1 MPVRTSVPLSR
12 FPWPRLPSLGG
23 GAFVVLGA
31 VGGGTVEG
39 LQSTSSEGKPEMDT
53 MIKTP
58 ELTPEVQLIA
68 DEVDASRQRIREV
81 DAEAYGGFVTDAAC
95 YAVARRRGMKATDVL
110 RAWRAVH
117 PRKRSALTRW
127 VPPGIRQPS
136 DAAKAVA

>member
-1 MPVRTSVPLSR
+1 MT
-12 FPWPRLPSLGG
+12 SLGG
-23 GAFVVLGA
+23 TVVA
-31 VGGGTVEG
+31 

-58 ELTPEVQLIA
+58 ELTPDVQAIA
-68 DEVDASRQRIREV
+68 DEVDASRKRIREV

-95 YAVARRRGMKATDVL
+95 YAVARRRDMKATDVL

-117 PRKRSALTRW
+117 PAKRSVTHWTRTDA
-127 VPPGIRQPS
+127 RQPS